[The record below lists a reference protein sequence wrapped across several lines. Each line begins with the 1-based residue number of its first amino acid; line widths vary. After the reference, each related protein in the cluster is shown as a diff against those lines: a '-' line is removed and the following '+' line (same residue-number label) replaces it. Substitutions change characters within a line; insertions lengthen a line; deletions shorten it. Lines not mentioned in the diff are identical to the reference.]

1 MSRPV
6 PLLKQA
12 AIVRSR
18 PGAGPI
24 LQHQP
29 CQLSLFADM
38 VDDAAAVGAT
48 AEPGLDLV
56 EEQQRQEDA
65 WHARQGLLR
74 GAQLGLAAQ
83 RLWGF
88 PNAVRNPDG
97 PWGDLRGRAY
107 DLTASR
113 QCWPAYYLLRAG
125 ADGVQRITVHVR
137 TGCDGIPAVARAA
150 AVLAELAPVS
160 VIPCTAPHPQ
170 YEAS

>member
-6 PLLKQA
+6 PLLRQA
-12 AIVRSR
+12 VITGAR
-18 PGAGPI
+18 PGADPF

-29 CQLSLFADM
+29 CQLSLFADA
-38 VDDAAAVGAT
+38 VDAAVAADGSAV
-48 AEPGLDLV
+48 PGLDLLA
-56 EEQQRQEDA
+56 EQQRQEDA
-65 WHARQGLLR
+65 WQARQDLLR
-74 GAQLGLAAQ
+74 AVQLRLAAQ

-88 PNAVRNPDG
+88 PNMVRNPDG

-125 ADGVQRITVHVR
+125 DDGAQCIIFHVR
-137 TGCDGIPAVARAA
+137 PGCGGIPAIERAT

-160 VIPCTAPHPQ
+160 VAACVAPHPRH
-170 YEAS
+170 ESS